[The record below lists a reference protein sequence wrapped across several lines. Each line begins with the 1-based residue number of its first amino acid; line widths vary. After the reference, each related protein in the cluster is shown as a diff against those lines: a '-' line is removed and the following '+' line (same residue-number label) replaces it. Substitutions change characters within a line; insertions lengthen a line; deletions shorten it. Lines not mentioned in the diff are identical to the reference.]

1 MNLTK
6 FSKYCLILSFL
17 LTINYIFGKKRQVK
31 AILEK
36 LDQNISSSFLFRKF
50 ELSVFDAPFHFH
62 PEFELTHIK
71 KGEGQ
76 RYVGTQVEDF
86 EADDLV
92 FLGSN
97 LPHCWVS
104 KPVPE
109 SQTVEATVVQFKR
122 DFLGEFF
129 LELPEMQRINDL
141 FTDSNAGLKISG
153 NGRIEILTEMELLE
167 SKDDYQKLLSL
178 LKIFGILANL
188 NDLVP
193 IDRSFSSIKHSNNE
207 TIRFQRVFAYLIEHY
222 REEISLQKIAE
233 IAHLSPTSFC
243 RYFKSI
249 TGKTFL
255 EIVNEY
261 RIQYACQLLK
271 KNEMPVNQIAF
282 ESGFNDVPYFNKLFK
297 KMKGVS
303 PLGY

>member
-1 MNLTK
+1 M
-6 FSKYCLILSFL
+6 
-17 LTINYIFGKKRQVK
+17 K
-31 AILEK
+31 AVFEK
-36 LDQNISSSFLFRKF
+36 LDQNNSSSFLFRSI
-50 ELSVFDAPFHFH
+50 ELKAFDAPFHFH

-86 EADDLV
+86 VDGDLV

-97 LPHCWVS
+97 LPHCWIS
-104 KPVPE
+104 KPISENENV
-109 SQTVEATVVQFKR
+109 SATVIQFKA
-122 DFLGEFF
+122 DFLGQNF
-129 LELPEMQRINDL
+129 LESIEMQHVKSFL
-141 FTDSNAGLKISG
+141 AESKAGFKVLSEEKL
-153 NGRIEILTEMELLE
+153 EILAEINRMQYL
-167 SKDDYQKLLSL
+167 DNYQKLLSL
-178 LKIFGILANL
+178 LNILGILSQSKNL
-188 NDLVP
+188 QKIDL
-193 IDRSFSSIKHSNNE
+193 SFSSIKHSNNE
-207 TIRFQRVFAYLIEHY
+207 TVRFQKVFAYLIEHY

-261 RIQYACQLLK
+261 RIQFACQLLK
-271 KNEMPVNQIAF
+271 KNEMPVSQIAF

-297 KMKGVS
+297 KLKGVS
-303 PLGY
+303 PLGF